1 MERVK
6 PSRSC
11 ASPQKLFILDDKKN
25 QKFNLPLTNFEVM
38 TLHSIFMNPTYSN
51 IQVTDI
57 LSGRIIIQKI
67 LYSLNYYHAIGCLS
81 LTNGTQDFI
90 VNIFQII
97 QKNAQVYGLQYAINQ
112 FFIEYTQLDFIWI
125 EVTENLITQFG
136 QSNIDYFVKIMTQH
150 QAMPVIIVQYES

>member
-11 ASPQKLFILDDKKN
+11 ASPQRLFILNDKKF

-51 IQVTDI
+51 LLVSDI
-57 LSGRIIIQKI
+57 SSGRIIIQKI
-67 LYSLNYYHAIGCLS
+67 LKSLNYYHNIGNLS
-81 LTNGTQDFI
+81 VTSYTQNFI
-90 VNIFQII
+90 TNIFQII
-97 QKNAQVYGLQYAINQ
+97 QKNAQVHGLQYAINQ

-125 EVTENLITQFG
+125 ELTEDLVVQFG
-136 QSNIDYFVKIMTQH
+136 QSNVDYFIKIMTQH